1 MPIMVHALLG
11 VFTGISQLPQ
21 PVNGGALTDVCLSS
35 KGKGWKNNIIDMMT
49 EEEGG
54 DGAKSLCHKVIV
66 YTMDNV
72 LIIE

>member
-11 VFTGISQLPQ
+11 VFTGISKLPQ
-21 PVNGGALTDVCLSS
+21 PVNGSVLTDVCLSS
-35 KGKGWKNNIIDMMT
+35 AGKGWKNNIIDKMT

-54 DGAKSLCHKVIV
+54 DSAKSLCCKVIA
-66 YTMDNV
+66 YTMDNI